1 VTRQVVVGAAIT
13 DGTRVLAAR
22 RRSPAHL
29 AGHWEFPG
37 GKVEAGES
45 EYAALV
51 RECDEELGVIV
62 APGPLLGRAP
72 IDDTRELAVYLA
84 RLVRGTPS
92 AGADHDGV
100 RWLPADALDDLPWLD
115 ADRPFLKA
123 VCSHLSP
130 GRRFPD
136 QAPK

>member
-1 VTRQVVVGAAIT
+1 VGAAIT

-29 AGHWEFPG
+29 AGRWEFPG
-37 GKVEAGES
+37 GKVEADES
-45 EYAALV
+45 EHAALV
-51 RECDEELGVIV
+51 RECEEELGVLV

-84 RLVRGTPS
+84 RLVRGTPR
-92 AGADHDGV
+92 AAADHDEV

-115 ADRPFLKA
+115 ADRPFLNT
-123 VCSHLSP
+123 VRSHLSP
-130 GRRFPD
+130 GWRFPD
-136 QAPK
+136 QLLK

>member
-29 AGHWEFPG
+29 AGRWEFPG
-37 GKVEAGES
+37 GKVEADES
-45 EYAALV
+45 EHAALV
-51 RECDEELGVIV
+51 RECEEELGVLV

-84 RLVRGTPS
+84 RLVRGTPG
-92 AGADHDGV
+92 AAADHDEV

-115 ADRPFLKA
+115 ADRPFLST
-123 VCSHLSP
+123 VRRHLSP

-136 QAPK
+136 QLLK